1 MKDKTTT
8 DQFNIGDKVEY
19 KGQNVTVVDHYGA
32 GIYAIELNGEWFSV
46 NEKELTENILLNEEI
61 GNN

>member
-19 KGQNVTVVDHYGA
+19 KGQNTVVVDHYGA
-32 GIYAIELNGEWFSV
+32 GIYAIEFNGEWLSV
-46 NEKELTENILLNEEI
+46 NEKELIYNILLNEEI